1 MRKRIISTLFVHLI
15 QAQKRGD
22 EVESRARRDE
32 LRAVLLGC
40 EDCEGHKTL
49 QVFIEDGGDGEF
61 PEVCHKCEETGR
73 RDLHKPHAQPGFW
86 FLRET
91 ILVCPLLVHG
101 DF

>member
-40 EDCEGHKTL
+40 EDSRYLLKTEEMENFL
-49 QVFIEDGGDGEF
+49 KYAINVRRQGE
-61 PEVCHKCEETGR
+61 EICINHMR
-73 RDLHKPHAQPGFW
+73 NQGFGFCAKL
-86 FLRET
+86 FLCA
-91 ILVCPLLVHG
+91 LC
-101 DF
+101 